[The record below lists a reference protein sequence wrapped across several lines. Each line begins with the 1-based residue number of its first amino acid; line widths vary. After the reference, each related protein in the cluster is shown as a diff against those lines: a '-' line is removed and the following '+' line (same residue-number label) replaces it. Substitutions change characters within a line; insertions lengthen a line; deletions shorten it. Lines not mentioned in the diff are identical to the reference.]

1 MSSELE
7 LVEFPATSSA
17 IVEDIRYLKAQF
29 RYLKEQMKDVK
40 KQLVRSDG
48 NIASQPVEEGDD
60 LSCSFKDAVDDTTE
74 AGIDNA
80 AFSSALP
87 QCHTIDESLGTW
99 LKLFFNL
106 DNKYK

>member
-40 KQLVRSDG
+40 RQLPRSNG
-48 NIASQPVEEGDD
+48 NIVSQTVQEGDD
-60 LSCSFKDAVDDTTE
+60 LSCSFKDVVEDTTKVTLDL
-74 AGIDNA
+74 ID
-80 AFSSALP
+80 
-87 QCHTIDESLGTW
+87 
-99 LKLFFNL
+99 KR
-106 DNKYK
+106 